1 MGNAQIGPETYSYS
15 NYEIISQPCENI
27 FFFYKSMIR
36 KIVNNLRN

>member
-27 FFFYKSMIR
+27 FFFLQEHDTE
-36 KIVNNLRN
+36 NCE